1 MKKCKEEIG
10 FISSLSRAYSVSGR
24 DYIVNRRSIN
34 RLSALFLAL
43 ALFVRLSMQSGL
55 DVLAREALSNAL
67 ADPETAG
74 ILLYLELGQALPVPE
89 TVEQEPATGQVPE
102 TEVGQVPEPAI
113 EQALEPAASPEEPKP
128 LSLPNTVPKPL
139 PEPETKLEAPPS
151 TEEKEETEEKP
162 KLVFTEA
169 DGESIE
175 LAGGCS
181 YWVDKQGL
189 LEKPSGL
196 DFDQDGPSVLI
207 VHTHTCEAYT
217 QEAGWEYDPSDTAR
231 TQDPDYSVVR
241 VGAELAETLE
251 SRGVKVVHDGSVND
265 YPSFNTAYWT
275 ALERIEELLA
285 RYPTIQMVIDVHR
298 DAAADNDGFPISRTA
313 TVNGEELAQLMLVVG
328 TDEGGLEHPNWRDNL
343 SWALKLQ
350 AVLNRNWPGLC
361 RPLDLRTERFNQ
373 HATRGSLLVEV
384 GASGNTLRQAIR
396 SARILGD
403 ALADLIEGT

>member
-1 MKKCKEEIG
+1 M
-10 FISSLSRAYSVSGR
+10 
-24 DYIVNRRSIN
+24 NRRSIN

-55 DVLAREALSNAL
+55 DVLAREALSKAI
-67 ADPETAG
+67 ADPETTG
-74 ILLYLELGQALPVPE
+74 FLFYLELGQALPVPE
-89 TVEQEPATGQVPE
+89 KPEAGAPTVVESEPDTAPTLEAAPE
-102 TEVGQVPEPAI
+102 TE
-113 EQALEPAASPEEPKP
+113 EEPKP
-128 LSLPNTVPKPL
+128 LSLPNTIPKPVPEVEEV
-139 PEPETKLEAPPS
+139 PEPVPVP
-151 TEEKEETEEKP
+151 ETETENP
-162 KLVFTEA
+162 GLVFTEA
-169 DGESIE
+169 DGEGIM

-189 LEKPSGL
+189 LEKPVSL
-196 DFDQDGPSVLI
+196 DFNRDGPTVLI
-207 VHTHTCEAYT
+207 VHTHTCEAYA
-217 QEAGWEYDPSDTAR
+217 QEAGWEYEPSDTAR
-231 TQDPDYSVVR
+231 TNDPDYSVVR

-251 SRGVKVVHDGSVND
+251 ARGVQVIHDGSVND

-275 ALERIEELLA
+275 ALEHIEELLA
-285 RYPTIQMVIDVHR
+285 RYPSIQMVIDVHR
-298 DAAADNDGFPISRTA
+298 DAAEVDGFPVSRTA
-313 TVNGEELAQLMLVVG
+313 EVNGEELAQLMLVVG

-350 AVLNRNWPGLC
+350 AVLNRSWPGLC

-396 SARILGD
+396 SARILGE

>member
-1 MKKCKEEIG
+1 M
-10 FISSLSRAYSVSGR
+10 
-24 DYIVNRRSIN
+24 NRRSIN

-74 ILLYLELGQALPVPE
+74 ILLYLELGQALPVPD
-89 TVEQEPATGQVPE
+89 TVEQEPVAEQAPETDVGQVPKTAAEQAPETDVGQVPE
-102 TEVGQVPEPAI
+102 TAAEQAPEPPAGQVPEA
-113 EQALEPAASPEEPKP
+113 AASPEEPKP
-128 LSLPNTVPKPL
+128 LSLPNAIPKPL
-139 PEPETKLEAPPS
+139 PEPLPEPETEPEAAPVPA
-151 TEEKEETEEKP
+151 EEKEEQP
-162 KLVFTEA
+162 KLVFTKD
-169 DGESIE
+169 DGEGIE

-207 VHTHTCEAYT
+207 VHTHTCEAYA

-251 SRGVKVVHDGSVND
+251 SRGIKVVHDGSVND

-275 ALERIEELLA
+275 ALDRIEELLA

-350 AVLNRNWPGLC
+350 AVLNRSWPGLC